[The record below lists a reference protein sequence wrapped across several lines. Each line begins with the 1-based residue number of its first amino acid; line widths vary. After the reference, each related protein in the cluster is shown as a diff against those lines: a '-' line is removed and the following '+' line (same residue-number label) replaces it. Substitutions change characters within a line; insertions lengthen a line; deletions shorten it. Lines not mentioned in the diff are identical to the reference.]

1 MAHFKRGYPHTT
13 WRTAP
18 ERLST
23 TPSGWNIL
31 HHSRPRRRLN
41 AKLTHAIKAG
51 LDPDD
56 IAWPAEKRP
65 HIYYW

>member
-1 MAHFKRGYPHTT
+1 MAHFKRGYPHTN
-13 WRTAP
+13 WRTP
-18 ERLST
+18 PQRLSI

-41 AKLTHAIKAG
+41 TKLAHGIKTG
-51 LDPDD
+51 LDPED

-65 HIYYW
+65 HRYYW